1 MCFFF
6 KKKPKFTKAQ
16 ADEIMA
22 NVLTSHKIPGFPFGE
37 ERNDE
42 NFQLVYKPDSA
53 FCTVDV
59 KGTVDG
65 FTTRISPCYSFENQY
80 LSFYVVFE
88 NISFQNRFDEKKELN
103 KRYPLY
109 KFDYLEKSTWA
120 DKLQNVE
127 GQKIRY
133 CVKCKTLEQISNGVE
148 KFIED
153 FAYENVYQSVI
164 EVNKG
169 QRLGD

>member
-6 KKKPKFTKAQ
+6 KKKPKFKKAEV
-16 ADEIMA
+16 DEIMA
-22 NVLTSHKIPGFPFGE
+22 NVLRSKEFPGFPSVG

-42 NFQLVYKPDSA
+42 NFKVVFKPDSA
-53 FCTVDV
+53 FCTVDAI
-59 KGTVDG
+59 GTVDG
-65 FTTRISPCYSFENQY
+65 VTIRISPCYSLENQY

-88 NISFQNRFDEKKELN
+88 NVSFHNKFEEKKELN
-103 KRYPLY
+103 KKYPLY
-109 KFDYLEKSTWA
+109 KFDYLEKNTWV

-133 CVKCKTLEQISNGVE
+133 CVKCKTLEEISSGVE

-153 FAYENVYQSVI
+153 LAYENVYQSVI

-169 QRLGD
+169 